1 MSRTRRAN
9 GGSKTAN
16 KSRDRTRRRLQD
28 QEAPLESGEGFT
40 EENCAVCLE
49 KSDKLDWQG
58 TCPRCVDAE
67 AKADDGS
74 SLTEP

>member
-1 MSRTRRAN
+1 
-9 GGSKTAN
+9 
-16 KSRDRTRRRLQD
+16 
-28 QEAPLESGEGFT
+28 LESGEGFT